1 MEIVSTDRTTKGE
14 KAEGK
19 DKIAGE
25 KYLKIWGTQKRDYP
39 EIIEVTAKEQHD
51 AFGGNLW
58 DYSFDFRWVRSD
70 GKQIRVW
77 TPQVG
82 NGC

>member
-1 MEIVSTDRTTKGE
+1 MEIVSTYITRLGE

-25 KYLKIWGTQKRDYP
+25 KYIKIWGTQRKDYP
-39 EIIEVTAKEQHD
+39 EMIEVTAKEQQD

-58 DYSFDFRWVRSD
+58 DYSFDFRWVISD
-70 GKQIRVW
+70 GKRIEVW